1 MTNIQTLVP
10 RSVERLTVLLVYLIG
25 MGRPLTVT
33 LSEDRYERIE
43 NMVESG
49 DVSSKSEA
57 VNQLIDRGERA
68 NELEARNNELQQ
80 KLRVANAQSDRVNDL
95 AEYVEGERELQ
106 QRERERR
113 DAPLWKRLEW
123 FVFGR

>member
-1 MTNIQTLVP
+1 
-10 RSVERLTVLLVYLIG
+10 

-57 VNQLIDRGERA
+57 VNRLIDRGERV
-68 NELEARNNELQQ
+68 NQLEARNNQLEQ
-80 KLRVANAQSDRVNDL
+80 KLSVANAQSDRVDDL
-95 AEYVEGERELQ
+95 AEYVEGERKLQ

>member
-1 MTNIQTLVP
+1 
-10 RSVERLTVLLVYLIG
+10 